1 METRY
6 KGNLAGEERL
16 SGTDAKIDTTGSLVL
31 SSTRFDELSKI
42 RVKVTFLFRLD
53 WKSHSTVKTVKD
65 RTKASL
71 SQSSNG
77 HLSPPLL
84 PCLPS

>member
-53 WKSHSTVKTVKD
+53 WKSHSTVKTVP
-65 RTKASL
+65 RFLSASQAMAIYRHH
-71 SQSSNG
+71 SF
-77 HLSPPLL
+77 HAFRPR
-84 PCLPS
+84 